1 MGRSKDVQL
10 LLSLPSPPPRIDRP
24 QVLRTKTHPPSQ
36 RTKGNVRDETPGK
49 VFRTRCSTL
58 GQEFQNEHE
67 REKGEEDRCGG
78 GRDICGI
85 GGCVAA
91 ECAYTYVGGEM
102 CMCMHACSGR
112 EHVNTH
118 WDVCTAWVRVSVQRF
133 SVLTGGG
140 QPGSAFPSGV
150 SRNFTH
156 HFHETVI
163 DISTNCL
170 VGRAKL
176 WAKPR
181 GAAMVLQLFSAPCSP
196 SLQATGH
203 PRNLFS
209 AVSVS

>member
-1 MGRSKDVQL
+1 MGRSRDVQL

-36 RTKGNVRDETPGK
+36 RTKGNVRDESPGK

-58 GQEFQNEHE
+58 GQEFRNEHE

-112 EHVNTH
+112 EHVITYTGM
-118 WDVCTAWVRVSVQRF
+118 CVRRGSGCVYRGSLF
-133 SVLTGGG
+133 SLAV
-140 QPGSAFPSGV
+140 V
-150 SRNFTH
+150 SRALLFPLVLHGTLL
-156 HFHETVI
+156 T
-163 DISTNCL
+163 ISM
-170 VGRAKL
+170 R
-176 WAKPR
+176 R
-181 GAAMVLQLFSAPCSP
+181 
-196 SLQATGH
+196 
-203 PRNLFS
+203 
-209 AVSVS
+209 